1 MQLPHPKAKLAG
13 CMWLPRLAAKIRIYL
28 AGELPW
34 TYRLAFGN
42 PIGVDGRFLRHFR
55 LSMPQVITAVR
66 SDTDDNEKL
75 AAWFLERRRVSPE
88 SIASWNSLAVS
99 LGAPGKPGCFTFRVV
114 KWFLYRKSCFRSV
127 GSIFEAI
134 AIDEGLTEPNG
145 AHPTN
150 R

>member
-34 TYRLAFGN
+34 IYRVAFGN
-42 PIGVDGRFLRHFR
+42 RIGVDGRFLRHFR
-55 LSMPQVITAVR
+55 VWMPQLIAAVR
-66 SDTDDNEKL
+66 THTENGKL
-75 AAWFLERRRVSPE
+75 AAWFLERRSVSPE
-88 SIASWNSLAVS
+88 SIASWNSLAPS

-134 AIDEGLTEPNG
+134 AIDEGLTEPNR
-145 AHPTN
+145 AHLTN